1 MASMLKSASQ
11 MNRLV
16 SCAHRSVAET
26 TARRIRT
33 PPMVGVP
40 AFFRWLWGPS
50 SLTTCRARM
59 SESFRMMSG
68 PRIMATTRAV
78 RNAPAVRKVTYR
90 KTLNGPNVLASGTS
104 R

>member
-1 MASMLKSASQ
+1 MASVLNRASQ
-11 MNRLV
+11 TKWLV

-50 SLTTCRARM
+50 SLTTCRARI
-59 SESFRMMSG
+59 SESFRMMG
-68 PRIMATTRAV
+68 APRIMDTTRAV

-90 KTLNGPNVLASGTS
+90 KTLNGPKIVCNGNS